1 MKIGIDF
8 DNTIVNY
15 DRVFYSSALELNLIP
30 KNLKKSKLVVRDYLR
45 EMDMNDVW
53 TDLQGFVYG
62 EKMKEAEIF
71 DGFIEFLNF
80 ARNKSFSIVIISHK
94 TRYPYSGKKYDLHV
108 AAEEWI
114 LDRLSETK
122 INFKY
127 LQNFFFLSSK
137 EEKVDKIAQEK
148 CDYFIDD
155 LPEIFEIENFP
166 KETKKILFDPLSSF
180 KNKTNLTRVKD
191 WHEFTSLIQK
201 NAV

>member
-1 MKIGIDF
+1 M
-8 DNTIVNY
+8 
-15 DRVFYSSALELNLIP
+15 
-30 KNLKKSKLVVRDYLR
+30 
-45 EMDMNDVW
+45 
-53 TDLQGFVYG
+53 
-62 EKMKEAEIF
+62 
-71 DGFIEFLNF
+71 
-80 ARNKSFSIVIISHK
+80 H
-94 TRYPYSGKKYDLHV
+94 
-108 AAEEWI
+108 
-114 LDRLSETK
+114 
-122 INFKY
+122 
-127 LQNFFFLSSK
+127 NFFFLSSK